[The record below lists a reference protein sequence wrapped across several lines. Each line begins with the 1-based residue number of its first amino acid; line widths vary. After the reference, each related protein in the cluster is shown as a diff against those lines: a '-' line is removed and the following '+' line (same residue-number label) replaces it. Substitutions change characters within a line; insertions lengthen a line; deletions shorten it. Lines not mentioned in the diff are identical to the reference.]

1 MAPSSPHVA
10 SQLRHLIYYHLDNN
24 LLKNALFLAQRL
36 VAYESRSAEAAFLL
50 AHCQFQSG
58 FTKAA
63 YDTSRPCGLRG
74 SHLGCAYIFS
84 QACLELGRFVD
95 GLAALDKSKVFWQS
109 RNSFNQHNESRRQ
122 HLPDAAAV
130 LSLKGKLWK
139 AHNNLD
145 QAVDCWAQALRLNP
159 FMWDAFEGL
168 CDAGAKVNVPN
179 IYRLSPEMEAVAK
192 QAHMQS
198 LKAESGPFPSDK
210 TTSASMPLQAQAT
223 NLAQTNADPFMSATK
238 TSGYGSTALWEK
250 LNGSKVSVNTLAS
263 SIDEEAVATPSTLA
277 DNEDGVINVG
287 PVSGIYEPPL
297 APARKARTATEAAIE
312 AGSKFRPAISRTRA
326 RAKGASEE
334 APILPDPAPPAAPSK
349 RTISGHVANST
360 ASINGE
366 GTRRSNRLLHTSRPP
381 SASGTASNKL
391 ASFTNSLGL
400 REGRDIKKAR
410 APTLKPR
417 TATTSTVGRVVSGN
431 RTKTGS
437 SEDAEARERNPPLV
451 PQIPHHKI
459 RNEHPPV
466 NKHLE
471 SLEFLLE
478 LYNKMASAQMA
489 LSNYD
494 CHLAVQTYN
503 SLPSAQRETPYV
515 LAQIG
520 KAYYEQASYADAE
533 KFFAR
538 VRQIAPSRLE
548 DMEVYSTCLWHLK
561 SDIELAF
568 LAHELMAIDRLSPQ
582 AWVAV
587 GNSFSLQREHEQA
600 LKCFKRATQLDAG
613 FAYGFTLQGHEYVAN
628 EEFEKALDAYR
639 AAIAADGRHYNAWY
653 GLGKVYEKMGK
664 WSVAEQHYRTAAKIN
679 PTNAVLICCIG
690 VVLERLKDPVQAL
703 AMYTRACSLSPGNA
717 LSRFKKA
724 RCLMM
729 LNKPREALSE
739 LKILQDVAPD
749 EANVWFLMGR
759 LYKMLKDKGNAVRA
773 FTMALNLDPK
783 VRHSGYVIICAPK
796 LTCYTRPRNSSR
808 TQWRASTTKMTR
820 ALTRTKTWT
829 DVTHITATLRRMG
842 CL

>member
-1 MAPSSPHVA
+1 MAPSTPHIA
-10 SQLRHLIYYHLDNN
+10 SQLRHLIYYHLDNS

-50 AHCQFQSG
+50 AHCQYQSG
-58 FTKAA
+58 FVKAA
-63 YDTSRPCGLRG
+63 YDTARPCGSRG
-74 SHLGCAYIFS
+74 SHLGCAYVYA
-84 QACLELGRFVD
+84 QASLELGRFVD
-95 GLAALDKSKVFWQS
+95 GLSALDKSKVLWQS
-109 RNSFNQHNESRRQ
+109 RSTWNQHSESRRQ

-130 LSLKGKLWK
+130 LCLKGKLWK
-139 AHNNLD
+139 AHKNLD

-168 CDAGAKVNVPN
+168 CEAGAKVNVPT
-179 IYRLSPEMEAVAK
+179 IYKLSPEMEAMAK
-192 QAHMQS
+192 QSHQQS
-198 LKAESGPFPSDK
+198 LKTE
-210 TTSASMPLQAQAT
+210 TASLPPEKAPAAGVPLQTQAT
-223 NLAQTNADPFMSATK
+223 NVSHTNPDPFMSATK
-238 TSGYGSTALWEK
+238 AGGHGSTALWEK
-250 LNGSKVSVNTLAS
+250 LNGSKVSVNTVAS
-263 SIDEEAVATPSTLA
+263 SIDEDGAATPSTLA
-277 DNEDGVINVG
+277 DTDEGVLHGG
-287 PVSGIYEPPL
+287 PVSGIYEPPP
-297 APARKARTATEAAIE
+297 APVRKARSANEVAAE
-312 AGSKFRPAISRTRA
+312 PGSKFKPATARARTRG
-326 RAKGASEE
+326 KITSDEP
-334 APILPDPAPPAAPSK
+334 PIMRDPAPPAAPSK

-360 ASINGE
+360 AQVNGE
-366 GTRRSNRLLHTSRPP
+366 GTRRSNRLLNTSRPP

-410 APTLKPR
+410 APTLKSR

-431 RTKTGS
+431 RTRTGS
-437 SEDAEARERNPPLV
+437 SEDADAKDRAPPPV
-451 PQIPHHKI
+451 PSIPNHKI
-459 RNEHPPV
+459 RSEPVAV

-471 SLEFLLE
+471 SLEALLD
-478 LYNKMASAQMA
+478 LFNKMSTAQMA
-489 LSNYD
+489 LSNFD
-494 CHLAVQTYN
+494 CHLAIQTYN
-503 SLPSAQRETPYV
+503 SLPSAQRETPYI

-520 KAYYEQASYADAE
+520 KSYYEQASYGDAE
-533 KFFAR
+533 KFFVR
-538 VRQIAPSRLE
+538 VRQLAPSRLE
-548 DMEVYSTCLWHLK
+548 DMEIYSTCLWHLK
-561 SDIELAF
+561 SEIELAF

-600 LKCFKRATQLDAG
+600 LRCFKRATQLDSG

-639 AAIAADGRHYNAWY
+639 SAIAADGRHYNAWY

-690 VVLERLKDPVQAL
+690 VVLERLKNPVQAL
-703 AMYTRACSLSPGNA
+703 AMYTRACSLSPGSA

-729 LNKPREALSE
+729 LNKPREALGE

-759 LYKMLKDKGNAVRA
+759 LYKMLKFKGDAVKA

-783 VRHSGYVIICAPK
+783 VSYIDCAVGGSVLTRFLRLHS
-796 LTCYTRPRNSSR
+796 SSK
-808 TQWRASTTKMTR
+808 TQWRVWMMRTTRASTRTR
-820 ALTRTKTWT
+820 KWNKRPGRFA
-829 DVTHITATLRRMG
+829 
-842 CL
+842 